1 MLFRSELLHPF
12 AHPGQHA
19 CNNSQ
24 HCWRN
29 NVGSCCIRL
38 HTPVNTHAT
47 TPNIVGAT
55 MLEVVAS
62 VCTPLSTRMQQFP
75 TLLAQ
80 QCWELLRPFARSLRN
95 DLFFTFYHSVLFMTI
110 ANTTIL
116 IFFFLIKN
124 IGTVIIIQLTKA
136 STFLTITD
144 VFSIAHLK
152 VFQTPCI
159 NDDVSILLL

>member
-1 MLFRSELLHPF
+1 MLRLF
-12 AHPGQHA
+12 AHLVACCCAKFETGQTFQPA
-19 CNNSQ
+19 
-24 HCWRN
+24 
-29 NVGSCCIRL
+29 
-38 HTPVNTHAT
+38 
-47 TPNIVGAT
+47 TPNISFVPWSPKRSAT
-55 MLEVVAS
+55 MLDPFAQ
-62 VCTPLSTRMQQFP
+62 LSQQFP

-95 DLFFTFYHSVLFMTI
+95 DLFFTFYHSVLFMII
-110 ANTTIL
+110 ANITIL
-116 IFFFLIKN
+116 IFFFMIKN